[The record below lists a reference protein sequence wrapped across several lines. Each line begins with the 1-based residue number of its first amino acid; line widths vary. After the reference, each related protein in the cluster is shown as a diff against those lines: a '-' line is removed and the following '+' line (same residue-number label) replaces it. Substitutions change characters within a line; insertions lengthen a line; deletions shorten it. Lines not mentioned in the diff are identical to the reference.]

1 MFGLF
6 HGDTRIFDYHFIFN
20 LFEVLFNYIILFNIY
35 TWILV
40 IKSTLLM
47 SLDVGKSR
55 ILTMIDL
62 TKSRVKN
69 EGGTNANDLQAC
81 VVGM

>member
-1 MFGLF
+1 M
-6 HGDTRIFDYHFIFN
+6 
-20 LFEVLFNYIILFNIY
+20 
-35 TWILV
+35 

>member
-1 MFGLF
+1 MIFGYL
-6 HGDTRIFDYHFIFN
+6 FIFN

-55 ILTMIDL
+55 ILTMRGL
-62 TKSRVKN
+62 TKTRVKN
-69 EGGTNANDLQAC
+69 EGGANANDLQAC
-81 VVGM
+81 VVSRV